1 MGSAG
6 GSARQ
11 VADYVLALVR
21 EHGGAADGRWLAF
34 NTSMSKTYAYERLNG
49 IKPFNMNDLDQVAS
63 ALGTETLSLMRQALV
78 SVPSKVKPIRKR
90 NDELTLDDI
99 EGEERQAALS
109 DPEMNHDEDY

>member
-1 MGSAG
+1 M
-6 GSARQ
+6 
-11 VADYVLALVR
+11 
-21 EHGGAADGRWLAF
+21 
-34 NTSMSKTYAYERLNG
+34 
-49 IKPFNMNDLDQVAS
+49 
-63 ALGTETLSLMRQALV
+63 V